1 MSPIMG
7 GVEKYVLSAL
17 NWICRLASQWPTPS
31 SKGIINCFPVNRSL
45 FSQQS
50 PPGKRCNPTPTP
62 TPLLPTLI
70 SDEADRSP
78 VLLVQAKNISF
89 VSCDT
94 ITYSFKMRGGNKI
107 TLAGGE
113 MIEAVAGRCGTAAL
127 PFTAGHHSSEGIA
140 RVSRA

>member
-1 MSPIMG
+1 MG